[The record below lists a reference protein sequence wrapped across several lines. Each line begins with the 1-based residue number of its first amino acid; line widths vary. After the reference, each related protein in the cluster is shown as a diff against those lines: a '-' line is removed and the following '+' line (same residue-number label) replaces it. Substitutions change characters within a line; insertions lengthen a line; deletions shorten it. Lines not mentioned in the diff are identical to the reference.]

1 MQLSGSRVGIH
12 NNEVFLPEQG
22 DLRWLLSQFSKSC
35 DRIYFVLTNRH
46 MEVVGQDTGEG
57 FILKLG
63 LTGLALSKGL
73 PSFCLRADAKEFR
86 AAISCLSDS
95 RGLKLR
101 FSRDRVEISSP
112 DDDGTVFN
120 VRAILA
126 KPILATRV
134 RYHHR
139 LVLPTRAVLLLT
151 RASRVFPD
159 MIRIAFSTR
168 ALQIFELSP
177 SRRMLLSVAMSG
189 AKGRKTEIVVAS
201 RHLRRIS
208 EILRRSDARVATVS
222 VDSATPVRLAFRF
235 SKLSSVTAVFPM
247 EHQDNSRAITNVQN
261 LPLFKTCPIV
271 QMISFIGARVDGTDP
286 LLISRAGLDT
296 PGSLNLHLAQELG
309 LVSWSNRAV
318 SLTNEGRHLIGLLR
332 HETGSAKV
340 FLHDVVLRNSPLYR
354 KMLSML
360 TGSPL
365 PFEELKLAAARLQG
379 GEMSQ
384 DREEL
389 VSSLIGIASWCGVVT
404 RRLGLVYSLK
414 THLTADE
421 KRLEIPAQM
430 NPNQVWNQLKQD
442 VAKNRHIRVSH
453 QRTWLHRELSSASN
467 IGLRQG
473 SLTVGDTRMESHY
486 LKKKG
491 SLR

>member
-1 MQLSGSRVGIH
+1 
-12 NNEVFLPEQG
+12 
-22 DLRWLLSQFSKSC
+22 LLSQFSKSC

-63 LTGLALSKGL
+63 LTGLAFSKRL

-95 RGLKLR
+95 NGLTLK

-112 DDDGTVFN
+112 DDHGTVFN

-126 KPILATRV
+126 KPIPATAV

-168 ALQIFELSP
+168 ALQIFELPP

-222 VDSATPVRLAFRF
+222 VDSTTPVRLAFRF
-235 SKLSSVTAVFPM
+235 SKLSFVTAVFPM
-247 EHQDNSRAITNVQN
+247 EHRDNSKVKVATNDQN

-271 QMISFIGARVDGTDP
+271 QMISFIGARVDGTD
-286 LLISRAGLDT
+286 
-296 PGSLNLHLAQELG
+296 
-309 LVSWSNRAV
+309 
-318 SLTNEGRHLIGLLR
+318 
-332 HETGSAKV
+332 
-340 FLHDVVLRNSPLYR
+340 
-354 KMLSML
+354 
-360 TGSPL
+360 
-365 PFEELKLAAARLQG
+365 
-379 GEMSQ
+379 
-384 DREEL
+384 
-389 VSSLIGIASWCGVVT
+389 
-404 RRLGLVYSLK
+404 
-414 THLTADE
+414 
-421 KRLEIPAQM
+421 
-430 NPNQVWNQLKQD
+430 
-442 VAKNRHIRVSH
+442 
-453 QRTWLHRELSSASN
+453 
-467 IGLRQG
+467 
-473 SLTVGDTRMESHY
+473 
-486 LKKKG
+486 
-491 SLR
+491 

>member
-1 MQLSGSRVGIH
+1 ML
-12 NNEVFLPEQG
+12 N
-22 DLRWLLSQFSKSC
+22 QFSKSC

-63 LTGLALSKGL
+63 LTGLAFTKRL
-73 PSFCLRADAKEFR
+73 PSLCLRADAKEFR

-95 RGLKLR
+95 NGLKLR

-112 DDDGTVFN
+112 DDKGTIFN
-120 VRAILA
+120 VKAILA
-126 KPILATRV
+126 KPIPATGV

-139 LVLPTRAVLLLT
+139 LMLPTRAVLLLT
-151 RASRVFPD
+151 KASRVFPD

-168 ALQIFELSP
+168 ALQIFELPP
-177 SRRMLLSVAMSG
+177 SQRMLLSVAMSG
-189 AKGRKTEIVVAS
+189 AKGRKTEIVIAS

-222 VDSATPVRLAFRF
+222 VDSTTPVRLAFRF
-235 SKLSSVTAVFPM
+235 SKLASVTAVFPM
-247 EHQDNSRAITNVQN
+247 EHRDNSRVNVATNAQN

-318 SLTNEGRHLIGLLR
+318 SLTNEGRQLLGLLR
-332 HETGSAKV
+332 RETGSAKI
-340 FLHDVVLRNSPLYR
+340 FLHDVVLRNNRLYR
-354 KMLSML
+354 KMLGML
-360 TGSPL
+360 TSSPL
-365 PFEELKLAAARLQG
+365 PFEELKLAAAPLQG
-379 GEMSQ
+379 AEMSH
-384 DREEL
+384 DTEEL
-389 VSSLIGIASWCGVVT
+389 VSSLIGIASWCGVVN

-414 THLTADE
+414 TQLTADE
-421 KRLEIPAQM
+421 KRLEIPA
-430 NPNQVWNQLKQD
+430 
-442 VAKNRHIRVSH
+442 
-453 QRTWLHRELSSASN
+453 E
-467 IGLRQG
+467 
-473 SLTVGDTRMESHY
+473 
-486 LKKKG
+486 
-491 SLR
+491 